1 VFSFSGHF
9 YFTFPSGCVGAAE
22 SRSIHVA
29 RESRERKLGRS
40 VSVDTGEA
48 VGAVSVLAECKHWRW
63 TAPHGALAFRMHAAR
78 RSSSAFDKL
87 KIILLS
93 YARPLIDFLDCH
105 LSINHPALTFSDP
118 RTLRRKMSDVLSAN
132 CRSEADWFS
141 CLLQLSGPA
150 AA

>member
-1 VFSFSGHF
+1 MFSFSGHF

-40 VSVDTGEA
+40 VSVDTAEA

-63 TAPHGALAFRMHAAR
+63 TAPHGSLAFRMHAAR

-118 RTLRRKMSDVLSAN
+118 RTLVGK
-132 CRSEADWFS
+132 
-141 CLLQLSGPA
+141 
-150 AA
+150 